1 MGEAGMALA
10 VAGTFGVL
18 LVLLAAGLSGLHR
31 RYFAFLAE
39 RAAAGGGAA
48 SEAVAAARS
57 APFGLPEGT
66 IRATLALLLVV
77 AGVLALLF
85 RRDLG
90 DAGTGELVSI
100 LGTVVGFYFGAR
112 GVENGATAEARRAV
126 AVAQAATT
134 EATAA
139 RIEAAGARAAD
150 PVPAPVAAPVAEVA
164 PRERERLQALRGHLA
179 DGRRLLAALAAVRG
193 GPPLVEGADAVLARV
208 DGTLAALGPLLSGR
222 PDPAAVAVALA
233 EGGETLEALERAGL
247 PGVLG
252 DAIAGVGGAMRALG
266 DAGGA
271 GAAFAAS
278 VGGPAGLVAAVAM
291 GGLSLLG
298 DRARHDAW
306 TRRILDLPPARADLP
321 DRPTAVDAALAVDSV
336 PGLRAR
342 LTSDG
347 VLRTDLAL
355 VLLEAAAVAD
365 AAGTLP
371 PAGTVAAALSAWPEV
386 AARFPDAAVLAEAV
400 EGVRRAAAFA
410 RLRRLLPPTVEA
422 PGSGPVPVDGLLAA
436 VDALR
441 ADSHAAAEIDRLAAL
456 AMALGDLGPGLD
468 ARALLADGI
477 ARGADLA
484 ARERQSRRG
493 EPEALR

>member
-1 MGEAGMALA
+1 MALA

-31 RYFAFLAE
+31 RYYAFLAE
-39 RAAAGGGAA
+39 RAAAGGGAV
-48 SEAVAAARS
+48 SEAVAVARS
-57 APFGLPEGT
+57 APFGLPDGT

-85 RRDLG
+85 RRELG

-126 AVAQAATT
+126 AVAQTATT

-139 RIEAAGARAAD
+139 RIEVAGARAAGSD
-150 PVPAPVAAPVAEVA
+150 PGVAAPG
-164 PRERERLQALRGHLA
+164 RERLEALRGRLA

-193 GPPLVEGADAVLARV
+193 GPPLVEGADAILARV

-222 PDPAAVAVALA
+222 PDPIAIAAALTD
-233 EGGETLEALERAGL
+233 GGETLAALERAGL

-252 DAIAGVGGAMRALG
+252 DAIAGVGGAMRTLG
-266 DAGGA
+266 DAAGA
-271 GAAFAAS
+271 GAALAAS

-298 DRARHDAW
+298 DRARHEAW

-321 DRPTAVDAALAVDSV
+321 DRPTAVDAALAVDAV

-347 VLRTDLAL
+347 ALRTDLAL
-355 VLLEAAAVAD
+355 VLLEAATATEAD
-365 AAGTLP
+365 GTLRAAG
-371 PAGTVAAALSAWPEV
+371 AAAAALSDRPEV
-386 AARFPDAAVLAEAV
+386 AARFPDGAALAGAV
-400 EGVRRAAAFA
+400 EGVRRAVASAG
-410 RLRRLLPPTVEA
+410 LRRLLPSTVEA
-422 PGSGPVPVDGLLAA
+422 PGSGPVPLDGLLAA

-441 ADSHAAAEIDRLAAL
+441 ADPHAAAEIDRIAAL
-456 AMALGDLGPGLD
+456 VAALGDLGPGVD
-468 ARALLADGI
+468 ARALLADGL
-477 ARGADLA
+477 ALGAELA

-493 EPEALR
+493 EPEVVR

>member
-1 MGEAGMALA
+1 MALA
-10 VAGTFGVL
+10 IAGTFGVL

-150 PVPAPVAAPVAEVA
+150 PAPVAAPVAELA
-164 PRERERLQALRGHLA
+164 PRERERLEALRGHLA

-233 EGGETLEALERAGL
+233 EGGATLEALERAGL

-371 PAGTVAAALSAWPEV
+371 PAGTVAAALSARPEV

-441 ADSHAAAEIDRLAAL
+441 ADPHAAAEIDRLAAL
-456 AMALGDLGPGLD
+456 ATALGDLGPGLD
-468 ARALLADGI
+468 ARAFLVDGI

-484 ARERQSRRG
+484 ARERQARRG
-493 EPEALR
+493 EPEAVR

>member
-31 RYFAFLAE
+31 RYYAFLAE

-150 PVPAPVAAPVAEVA
+150 PAPVAAPVAELA
-164 PRERERLQALRGHLA
+164 PRERERLEALRGHLA

-410 RLRRLLPPTVEA
+410 RLRRLLPPTVDA

-441 ADSHAAAEIDRLAAL
+441 ADPHAAAEIDRLAAL
-456 AMALGDLGPGLD
+456 ATALGDLGPGLD
-468 ARALLADGI
+468 ARAFLVDGI

-484 ARERQSRRG
+484 ARERQARRG
-493 EPEALR
+493 EPEAVR

>member
-1 MGEAGMALA
+1 MALA

-39 RAAAGGGAA
+39 RAVAGGGAA

-150 PVPAPVAAPVAEVA
+150 PVPAPVAAPVAELA
-164 PRERERLQALRGHLA
+164 PRERERLAALRGHRA

-193 GPPLVEGADAVLARV
+193 GPPLVEGA
-208 DGTLAALGPLLSGR
+208 
-222 PDPAAVAVALA
+222 
-233 EGGETLEALERAGL
+233 
-247 PGVLG
+247 
-252 DAIAGVGGAMRALG
+252 
-266 DAGGA
+266 
-271 GAAFAAS
+271 
-278 VGGPAGLVAAVAM
+278 
-291 GGLSLLG
+291 
-298 DRARHDAW
+298 
-306 TRRILDLPPARADLP
+306 
-321 DRPTAVDAALAVDSV
+321 
-336 PGLRAR
+336 
-342 LTSDG
+342 
-347 VLRTDLAL
+347 
-355 VLLEAAAVAD
+355 
-365 AAGTLP
+365 
-371 PAGTVAAALSAWPEV
+371 
-386 AARFPDAAVLAEAV
+386 
-400 EGVRRAAAFA
+400 
-410 RLRRLLPPTVEA
+410 
-422 PGSGPVPVDGLLAA
+422 
-436 VDALR
+436 
-441 ADSHAAAEIDRLAAL
+441 
-456 AMALGDLGPGLD
+456 
-468 ARALLADGI
+468 
-477 ARGADLA
+477 
-484 ARERQSRRG
+484 
-493 EPEALR
+493 

>member
-1 MGEAGMALA
+1 G
-10 VAGTFGVL
+10 
-18 LVLLAAGLSGLHR
+18 SG
-31 RYFAFLAE
+31 
-39 RAAAGGGAA
+39 
-48 SEAVAAARS
+48 
-57 APFGLPEGT
+57 
-66 IRATLALLLVV
+66 
-77 AGVLALLF
+77 
-85 RRDLG
+85 
-90 DAGTGELVSI
+90 
-100 LGTVVGFYFGAR
+100 
-112 GVENGATAEARRAV
+112 
-126 AVAQAATT
+126 
-134 EATAA
+134 
-139 RIEAAGARAAD
+139 
-150 PVPAPVAAPVAEVA
+150 PVPV
-164 PRERERLQALRGHLA
+164 
-179 DGRRLLAALAAVRG
+179 DGLLAALAAVRG